1 MLKTDAQG
9 GTMSGT
15 AYKAPPRSLAFI
27 LSLAAG
33 ATVANLYYSQPLLA
47 VMASEFM
54 STPET
59 LGMVPTLTQVGYA
72 LGLVLLVPLGD
83 SHERRGLIVK
93 MTILVSLALLAV
105 SFSPNFAWLLVGSFF
120 LGMTTIVPQLVVP
133 FSASLVDPS
142 IRGRFVGQVMSGLLI
157 GIILSRSLSGYAEGY
172 IGWRTIY
179 VIAAVGMLALAMILH
194 LTLPRQFPSRRVPY
208 RDLVKSLVKLVRQE
222 PILRRHALVGAF
234 GFSAFSAFW
243 TPLVFHLQNISS
255 SYGAH
260 TVAMLA
266 LLGVTGAFVAPF
278 SGRLSDR
285 FNTKLVN
292 AGALAL
298 VVFAFVVLWAGQM
311 SLVVTALGV
320 ILLDAGIQ
328 ASHISN
334 QTQIYA
340 LHPDLRSRL
349 NAVYMFSYFL
359 GGAFGS
365 GVGSYLWQHHGWIGV
380 CVLGGGLAAAGI
392 VALLAPAFSE
402 ASRVSVNI
410 QSADTT
416 KRL

>member
-1 MLKTDAQG
+1 
-9 GTMSGT
+9 MSDT
-15 AYKAPPRSLAFI
+15 YKAPPKSLAFI

-47 VMASEFM
+47 VMAKEFM
-54 STPET
+54 RTPEI
-59 LGMVPTLTQVGYA
+59 LGMVPTLTQIGYA

-93 MTILVSLALLAV
+93 MTVLVSLALLVV
-105 SFSPNFAWLLVGSFF
+105 SFSPNFTWLLVGSFF

-133 FSASLVDPS
+133 FAVNLVDPS

-157 GIILSRSLSGYAEGY
+157 GIILSRTLSGYAEGY

-179 VIAAVGMLALAMILH
+179 IIAAVGMLALAMVLH
-194 LTLPRQFPSRRVPY
+194 FVLPRQFPLQRVAY
-208 RDLVKSLVKLVRQE
+208 RDLVKSLVGLVRQE

-234 GFSAFSAFW
+234 GFGAFSAFW
-243 TPLVFHLQNISS
+243 TPLVFHLEHISS

-285 FNTKLVN
+285 FNTRLVN
-292 AGALAL
+292 VGALAL
-298 VVFAFVVLWAGQM
+298 VVLAFVALWVGRV

-320 ILLDAGIQ
+320 VMLDAGIQ

-340 LHPDLRSRL
+340 LHPNLRSRL

-359 GGAFGS
+359 GGAVGS
-365 GVGSYLWQHHGWIGV
+365 GVGSYLWQYYGWIGV
-380 CVLGGGLAAAGI
+380 CVWGGGLAASGI
-392 VALLAPAFSE
+392 VTLLVPSPLE
-402 ASRVSVNI
+402 ASRA
-410 QSADTT
+410 Q
-416 KRL
+416 